1 MNEGALSCAPGA
13 ASARSPGDTVMSGE
27 PEAVWRKALEAKGR
41 DWVRAELRRRP
52 GQPGDVVFDV
62 VFEEPLPTRAFCE
75 QWCAEE
81 DNRIRFPWPAGV
93 AILFL
98 VLAIICGLQAVKNW
112 NIPGPSTAR
121 PTTVA
126 AQPTISP
133 ASSMTNSAASS
144 TTVTNYTPNSPSS
157 SSTGT
162 SPTNNTIPSVCA
174 YATYQTAECKPQ
186 K

>member
-13 ASARSPGDTVMSGE
+13 ACVGSPGDTVMSGE

-112 NIPGPSTAR
+112 NIPGPSTA
-121 PTTVA
+121 TTVA